1 MSMRTTTTVV
11 NNGPSPS
18 EVAANL
24 RHASARPAA
33 HLPAAP
39 AYTVTARALHWI
51 TAILILFMIASGF
64 VAANEW
70 GGSWQDSLYDLH
82 KSIGALIIP
91 LVMFRL
97 MYRWVRPPSRLP
109 DDIPPIQRLASGA
122 IHWALYA
129 LLALQPLVGWTA
141 TSAYPASVP
150 LFGWAT
156 LPPIWFEDR
165 ALSDRL
171 FSAHRLIGVA
181 IACLVAVHVAGA
193 LYHHFVR
200 KDRVLMRMISG

>member
-1 MSMRTTTTVV
+1 MSTRTTTSLV
-11 NNGPSPS
+11 NGPNPTA
-18 EVAANL
+18 VADSL
-24 RHASARPAA
+24 VHTLARPAP
-33 HLPAAP
+33 HSPTAP
-39 AYTVTARALHWI
+39 AYTVTARTLHWI
-51 TAILILFMIASGF
+51 TAVLILFMISSGLI
-64 VAANEW
+64 AANEW

-91 LVMFRL
+91 LVIFRL

-109 DDIPPIQRLASGA
+109 DDIPPIQRLASA
-122 IHWALYA
+122 ATHWALYA
-129 LLALQPLVGWTA
+129 LLVLQPLAGWTA
-141 TSAYPASVP
+141 TSAYPAPVP

-171 FSAHRLIGVA
+171 FSAHRLIGLA
-181 IACLVAVHVAGA
+181 IVCLVAGHVAGA

-200 KDRVLMRMISG
+200 KDRVLMRMVTG